1 MAQIQMCKY
10 LEDDGGGILMLCVQS
25 GQRYQPDIH
34 VFQCN
39 MNPVRRRGSWNHVIT
54 CCLRLKTFVK

>member
-10 LEDDGGGILMLCVQS
+10 LDDDGGGILMFCVQS
-25 GQRYQPDIH
+25 GERYQPDIH

-39 MNPVRRRGSWNHVIT
+39 MSSVSN
-54 CCLRLKTFVK
+54 